1 MYQTKYCEL
10 SKVYIELITGNTRIN
25 LCRGRGHRLYFYVV
39 HACVVPLLF
48 FFFLYQPSKYT
59 PRHQTKCRDR
69 SHSVSR
75 QKNLYIKQLLKIS
88 DHKVQNHDCVEI
100 SASIIKREFILQKQL
115 YNYSFSHFF
124 RVLIRRTDLFR
135 IIVSTI
141 FAWLHQ
147 KYCKLHYACK
157 TKTQQLL
164 FFNYFLRRCMY

>member
-1 MYQTKYCEL
+1 M
-10 SKVYIELITGNTRIN
+10 
-25 LCRGRGHRLYFYVV
+25 YFYVA
-39 HACVVPLLF
+39 HACVVPLF
-48 FFFLYQPSKYT
+48 FFVSLYQPSKYT

-164 FFNYFLRRCMY
+164 FSTLFKNIT